1 MKIKSEWRDFLI
13 HVNELND
20 LEGTRALLEYDW
32 QTALPERA
40 AEGRGA
46 QLETL
51 SALIHQR
58 AVSKKAGNLL
68 AAVEAIDFAPDS
80 FEARLRR
87 RVRRDFEHGRK
98 LPPAL
103 VRKWSRAGARGFSTW
118 CKAREA
124 NDFRLFAPSLAALVE
139 LARERAECFAPYNHI
154 YDPLL
159 DEYEECLTVE
169 RLAPVFARLR
179 TRLVPIVR
187 ELAARPVDDRLL
199 QLPVARA
206 KQLALGRRIGA
217 KIGYD
222 FSRGVMA
229 ESVHPFSTTI
239 GPSDVRITTHIS
251 KEHPFSALF
260 STIHECGHA
269 IYEQNID
276 PAFART
282 PLGEGASLAW
292 HESQSRFFENMVARS
307 AAFWRFAFPRI
318 RKLGPAFATAS
329 EAEFVAAVNRV
340 TPSLIRTEA
349 DEVTYNMHIILRYEL
364 ETGLLEDRFKV
375 AELPELW
382 RAKMA
387 EYLGVAVS
395 DDRHGVLQDIH
406 WSDGSFGYFPTYALG
421 NLLAARVRE
430 LAYDAIPDLDDRI
443 GSGSFAELGAFLRQ
457 QIHRFG
463 SSLTPSELSIR
474 LFGSDEIDEKPFLNY
489 LATKFELK

>member
-1 MKIKSEWRDFLI
+1 MKIHPKWRDFLI
-13 HVNELND
+13 HVNELQD
-20 LEGTRALLEYDW
+20 LESARALLEFDW
-32 QTALPERA
+32 QTSLPERA
-40 AEGRGA
+40 AGGRAA

-51 SALIHQR
+51 SALIHQHS
-58 AVSKKAGNLL
+58 VSKKAGNLL
-68 AAVEAIDFAPDS
+68 AAVEKIEFAPDS

-87 RVRRDFEHGRK
+87 RVRRDFEHSRK
-98 LPPAL
+98 LPAAL
-103 VRKWSRAGARGFSTW
+103 VRKWSRAGGRGFTAWS
-118 CKAREA
+118 KARQA
-124 NDFRLFAPSLAALVE
+124 NDFRHFAPSLAELVE
-139 LARERAECFAPYNHI
+139 LARQRAACFAPYRHL

-159 DEYEECLTVE
+159 DQYEEGLTE
-169 RLAPVFARLR
+169 DKLAPVFTRLR
-179 TRLVPIVR
+179 TRLAPIVR
-187 ELAARPVDDRLL
+187 ELAARGVDDQVL
-199 QLPVARA
+199 QLPVGRA
-206 KQLALGRRIGA
+206 KQLALGRLIGA

-222 FSRGVMA
+222 FSQGVMA

-239 GPSDVRITTHIS
+239 GPSDVRITTHVS
-251 KEHPFSALF
+251 AEHPFSALF

-276 PAFART
+276 PALART
-282 PLGEGASLAW
+282 PLGQGASLAW

-307 AAFWRFAFPRI
+307 AAFWRFAFPQI
-318 RKLGPAFATAS
+318 RKLGPAFAAAD
-329 EAEFVAAVNRV
+329 EAGFVAAVNRV

-349 DEVTYNMHIILRYEL
+349 DEVTYNLHIILRHEL

-387 EYLGVAVS
+387 EYLGVTVP

-430 LAYDAIPDLDDRI
+430 RAYLAIPDLDERI
-443 GSGSFAELGAFLRQ
+443 GRGSFAELGAFLRHE
-457 QIHRFG
+457 IHRFG
-463 SSLTPSELSIR
+463 GSLTPSELAIR

-489 LATKFELK
+489 LGKKFGLQ